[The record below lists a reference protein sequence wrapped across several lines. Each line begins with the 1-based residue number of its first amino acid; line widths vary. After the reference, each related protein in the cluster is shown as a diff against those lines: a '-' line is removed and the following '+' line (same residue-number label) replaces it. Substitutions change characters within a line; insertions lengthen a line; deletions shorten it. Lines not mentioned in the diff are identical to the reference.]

1 MNLDGE
7 GQFYFTP
14 KWKMLELGF
23 FFNWKNGLKMVFVS
37 SRSVHHRLHRGRVR
51 PLGPVL
57 WVLDLQG
64 QDPGWVLDPSLD
76 SNLVRFQLEDSK
88 KRTRNRSRLSR
99 QIDLLKFF
107 FFNFRN
113 ISSNTY
119 QLNTF
124 LSIKA
129 SLLLTLKFELQ
140 NVDKF
145 NWWK

>member
-1 MNLDGE
+1 MEYVFRKMFSILMVKCANENL
-7 GQFYFTP
+7 F
-14 KWKMLELGF
+14 L
-23 FFNWKNGLKMVFVS
+23 NWKNDSKIVLVS

-88 KRTRNRSRLSR
+88 KGTWNRSRLSR

-129 SLLLTLKFELQ
+129 SLLLS
-140 NVDKF
+140 F
-145 NWWK
+145 NT